1 MTDQPTTQSLPQKT
15 LTVAT
20 SLSPRIPRRTQ
31 SLWGDALRRLMRN
44 RMALLSAILVLG
56 LIAAAFFGPMLS
68 PYDYTK
74 QDLLKTNQAPSMA
87 HWLGTDELGR
97 DLLSRVL
104 WGARTA
110 LAVAL
115 ISQGLSYVLGM
126 ILGGIAAYRGG
137 WVDTVIMRLADI
149 FMSFPHLLLAV
160 FVNATIKRP
169 IADLANSLYLQ
180 TGWTFLRNTVAI
192 DYVVVFGALAVA
204 GWPWAARLVRG
215 QILSLREEDY
225 VLAARATGVPSWQII
240 RRHLF
245 PNALGPIIV
254 AVTAG
259 FGGAMLAE
267 SSLSYLGIGIR
278 PPGASWGAMINES
291 LLSWR
296 VYPHLVMVPGL
307 VLAVCVFAFNMLG
320 DGLNDALNPRSKS
333 E

>member
-1 MTDQPTTQSLPQKT
+1 
-15 LTVAT
+15 
-20 SLSPRIPRRTQ
+20 
-31 SLWGDALRRLMRN
+31 
-44 RMALLSAILVLG
+44 
-56 LIAAAFFGPMLS
+56 
-68 PYDYTK
+68 
-74 QDLLKTNQAPSMA
+74 
-87 HWLGTDELGR
+87 
-97 DLLSRVL
+97 
-104 WGARTA
+104 
-110 LAVAL
+110 
-115 ISQGLSYVLGM
+115 
-126 ILGGIAAYRGG
+126 
-137 WVDTVIMRLADI
+137 MRLADI